1 MNNNSSLISNM
12 SRRGF
17 ISLAG
22 AAALAASMSACAAGG
37 GGGANA
43 AGSTTLKFWDM
54 PWGPSGYAAEAE
66 KLAKSFPGTGN
77 VNEVGYQQV
86 LWSGFN
92 ETYSSAIASKT
103 GPAVSTG
110 GGFQAFQFAAQGA
123 VEYADKL
130 IESFKSNGLYDDF
143 LPNTLDAMKTPEG
156 SVAVPWAVDIQTL
169 WYRKSALE
177 ASGAAV
183 PTTWP
188 EFLEAGK
195 KLAAKGYYAWG
206 ISGGSGNFG
215 PMAILSLMINNGGG
229 LFNEGGA
236 LDVVTDRNIETSDFV
251 IEAVKAGLTDPGAV
265 SLKDDDLVTQWTN
278 KKIGMGFYYVGLDE
292 AIADKDVAVMP
303 PLKGPHGDTG
313 TIQYVNNIM
322 MYKDTPSQE
331 ASEAFVTHY
340 LQNMKVLW
348 EQKLVSQLPA
358 LKSIAAAPFFT
369 ESQSNVEIVNKWQPV
384 AKTLATKGSQSSAQL
399 AAIDGGQ
406 ALADFCQTLLGG
418 KTDAK
423 TALTKLESDIKAVV
437 SS

>member
-1 MNNNSSLISNM
+1 MNNNSSLVSNV

-17 ISLAG
+17 LSLAG
-22 AAALAASMSACAAGG
+22 AAALTASLSACAAGG
-37 GGGANA
+37 GSSASSG
-43 AGSTTLKFWDM
+43 TLKFWDM
-54 PWGPSGYAAEAE
+54 PWGTSVYATEAE
-66 KLAKSFPGTGN
+66 KLAKSFTGAGN
-77 VNEVGYQQV
+77 VKDVSYQQV
-86 LWSGFN
+86 LWNGFN

-143 LPNTLDAMKTPEG
+143 LPNVLDAMKTPQG

-169 WYRKSALE
+169 WYRKSVLE
-177 ASGAAV
+177 AADVAA
-183 PTTWP
+183 PTTWT
-188 EFLEAGK
+188 EFIEAGK
-195 KLAAKGYYAWG
+195 KIAAKGYYAWG

-229 LFNEGGA
+229 LFNDGGD
-236 LDVVTDRNIETSDFV
+236 LDIVTDRNTETSEFV

-292 AIADKDVAVMP
+292 AIGDNDVVVMD

-322 MYKDTPSQE
+322 MYKNTPSQE

-348 EQKLVSQLPA
+348 EKKLVSQLPA
-358 LKSIAAAPFFT
+358 LKSIAGASSFT
-369 ESQSNVEIVNKWQPV
+369 GSQSNVAIVNKWQPI
-384 AKTLATKGSQSSAQL
+384 AKTLATKGTQSSAKL

-406 ALADFCQTLLGG
+406 AMADFCQTLLGG

-423 TALTKLESDIKAVV
+423 SALTKLESDIKAVV

>member
-1 MNNNSSLISNM
+1 MNNDSSLISNM

-22 AAALAASMSACAAGG
+22 AAALTASMSACAAGG
-37 GGGANA
+37 GSGNA
-43 AGSTTLKFWDM
+43 AGSSTLKFWDM
-54 PWGPSGYAAEAE
+54 PWGTSGYAAEAE
-66 KLAKSFPGTGN
+66 KLAKSFTGAGN
-77 VNEVGYQQV
+77 VKDVGYQQV
-86 LWSGFN
+86 LWNGFN

-143 LPNTLDAMKTPEG
+143 LPNVLDAMKTPEG
-156 SVAVPWAVDIQTL
+156 YVAVPWAVDIQTL
-169 WYRKSALE
+169 WYRKSALD
-177 ASGAAV
+177 AAGVAV

-188 EFLEAGK
+188 EFLEAGRK
-195 KLAAKGYYAWG
+195 IAAKGYYAWG

-229 LFNEGGA
+229 LFNEGGE
-236 LDVVTDRNIETSDFV
+236 LEILTDRNIETSEFV

-278 KKIGMGFYYVGLDE
+278 KKVGMGFYYLGLDD
-292 AIADKDVAVMP
+292 AVGDKDIVVMP

-322 MYKDTPSQE
+322 MYKNTPSQE
-331 ASEAFVTHY
+331 ASDAFVTHY
-340 LQNMKVLW
+340 LKNMKVLW
-348 EQKLVSQLPA
+348 EKKLVTQLPA
-358 LKSIAAAPFFT
+358 LKSIAEAPFFT
-369 ESQSNVEIVNKWQPV
+369 GSKSNVEIVNKWQPV
-384 AKTLATKGSQSSAQL
+384 AKTLAAKGSQSSAQL
-399 AAIDGGQ
+399 AAIDGGP
-406 ALADFCQTLLGG
+406 AMADFCQTLLGG

-423 TALTKLESDIKAVV
+423 SALNKLQSDIQSVT

>member
-1 MNNNSSLISNM
+1 MNNNSSRVTNM

-22 AAALAASMSACAAGG
+22 AAALTASMSACAAGG
-37 GGGANA
+37 GSGNA

-54 PWGPSGYAAEAE
+54 PWGPSGYAEEAE
-66 KLAKSFPGTGN
+66 KLAKSFQGAGN
-77 VNEVGYQQV
+77 VKDVGYQQV
-86 LWSGFN
+86 LWNGFN

-110 GGFQAFQFAAQGA
+110 GGFQSFQFAAQGA

-143 LPNTLDAMKTPEG
+143 LPHVVDAMKTPEG
-156 SVAVPWAVDIQTL
+156 YVAVPWAVDIQTL
-169 WYRKSALE
+169 WYRKSILDAV
-177 ASGAAV
+177 GVAA
-183 PTTWP
+183 PTTWD

-195 KLAAKGYYAWG
+195 KIAAKGFYAWG

-215 PMAILSLMINNGGG
+215 PMTILSLMINNGGG
-229 LFNEGGA
+229 LFNEGGE
-236 LDVVTDRNIETSDFV
+236 LDIVTDRNAETADFV
-251 IEAVKAGLTDPGAV
+251 IEAVKGGLTDPGAV

-278 KKIGMGFYYVGLDE
+278 KKIGMGFYYLGLDDQL
-292 AIADKDVAVMP
+292 ADKDIVVMD

-322 MYKDTPSQE
+322 MYKNTPSQE

-340 LQNMKVLW
+340 LKNMKVLW
-348 EQKLVSQLPA
+348 ESKLVTQLPA
-358 LKSIAAAPFFT
+358 LKSIAEAPFFT
-369 ESQSNVEIVNKWQPV
+369 ESQSNVAIVNKWQPV
-384 AKTLATKGSQSSAQL
+384 AKTLASKGSQSSAKL

-406 ALADFCQTLLGG
+406 AMADFCQTLLGG
-418 KTDAK
+418 RTDAK
-423 TALTKLESDIKAVV
+423 TALTKLQGDIKSVT

>member
-1 MNNNSSLISNM
+1 MNNNASLVSNM

-17 ISLAG
+17 FSLAG
-22 AAALAASMSACAAGG
+22 AAALTASLSACAAGG
-37 GGGANA
+37 GSSA
-43 AGSTTLKFWDM
+43 ASGTLKFWDM
-54 PWGPSGYAAEAE
+54 PWGPSAYAAEAE
-66 KLAKSFPGTGN
+66 KLAKSFKGAGN
-77 VNEVGYQQV
+77 VKDVSYQQV
-86 LWSGFN
+86 LWNGFN

-130 IESFKSNGLYDDF
+130 IESFKSNGLHDDF
-143 LPNTLDAMKTPEG
+143 LPNVLDAMKTPEG

-169 WYRKSALE
+169 WYRKSVLE
-177 ASGAAV
+177 AAGVAA

-188 EFLEAGK
+188 EFIEAGK
-195 KLAAKGYYAWG
+195 KIAAKGYYAWG

-229 LFNEGGA
+229 LFNDGGE
-236 LDVVTDRNIETSDFV
+236 LDIVTDRNTETAEFV
-251 IEAVKAGLTDPGAV
+251 IEAVQAGLTDPGAV

-278 KKIGMGFYYVGLDE
+278 KKIGMGFYYLGLDE
-292 AIADKDVAVMP
+292 ALGDKDVVVMN

-322 MYKDTPSQE
+322 MYKNTPSQE

-348 EQKLVSQLPA
+348 EKKLVSQLPA
-358 LKSIAAAPFFT
+358 LQSIAKAPFFT
-369 ESQSNVEIVNKWQPV
+369 ASQSNVEIVNKWQPI
-384 AKTLATKGSQSSAQL
+384 AKTLATKGTQSSAKL

-406 ALADFCQTLLGG
+406 AMADFCQTLLGG

-423 TALTKLESDIKAVV
+423 SALTKLESDIKAVV

>member
-1 MNNNSSLISNM
+1 MNNNSSRVTNM

-22 AAALAASMSACAAGG
+22 AAALTASMSACAAGG
-37 GGGANA
+37 GSGNA

-54 PWGPSGYAAEAE
+54 PWGPSGYAEEAE
-66 KLAKSFPGTGN
+66 KLAKSFQGAGN
-77 VNEVGYQQV
+77 VKDVGYQQV
-86 LWSGFN
+86 LWNGFN

-110 GGFQAFQFAAQGA
+110 GGFQSFQYAAQGA

-143 LPNTLDAMKTPEG
+143 LPHVVDAMKTPEG
-156 SVAVPWAVDIQTL
+156 YVAVPWAVDIQTL
-169 WYRKSALE
+169 WYRKSILDAV
-177 ASGAAV
+177 GVAA
-183 PTTWP
+183 PTTWD

-195 KLAAKGYYAWG
+195 KIAAKGFYAWG

-229 LFNEGGA
+229 LFNEGGE
-236 LDVVTDRNIETSDFV
+236 LDIVTDRNAETADFV
-251 IEAVKAGLTDPGAV
+251 IEAVKGGLTDPGAV

-278 KKIGMGFYYVGLDE
+278 KKIGMGFYYLGLDDQL
-292 AIADKDVAVMP
+292 ADKDIVVMD

-322 MYKDTPSQE
+322 MYKNTPSQE
-331 ASEAFVTHY
+331 ASEAFITHY
-340 LQNMKVLW
+340 LKNMKVLW
-348 EQKLVSQLPA
+348 EKKLVTQLPA
-358 LKSIAAAPFFT
+358 LKSIAEAPFFT
-369 ESQSNVEIVNKWQPV
+369 ESQSNVAIVNKWQPV
-384 AKTLATKGSQSSAQL
+384 AKTLASKGSQSSAKL

-406 ALADFCQTLLGG
+406 AMADFCQTLLGG

-423 TALTKLESDIKAVV
+423 TALTKLQSDVKSVT

>member
-1 MNNNSSLISNM
+1 MNNNSSLVSNM

-17 ISLAG
+17 FSLAG
-22 AAALAASMSACAAGG
+22 AATLTASLSACAAGG
-37 GGGANA
+37 GGSS
-43 AGSTTLKFWDM
+43 AGSGTLKFWDM
-54 PWGPSGYAAEAE
+54 PWGPSAYAAEAE
-66 KLAKSFPGTGN
+66 KLAKSFKGAGN
-77 VNEVGYQQV
+77 VKDVSYQQV
-86 LWSGFN
+86 LWNGFN

-123 VEYADKL
+123 VEYSDKL
-130 IESFKSNGLYDDF
+130 IESFKSNGLHDDF
-143 LPNTLDAMKTPEG
+143 LPNVLDAMKTPEG

-169 WYRKSALE
+169 WYRKSVLE
-177 ASGAAV
+177 AAGVAA

-188 EFLEAGK
+188 EFIEAGK
-195 KLAAKGYYAWG
+195 KIAAKGYYAWG

-229 LFNEGGA
+229 LFNDGGE
-236 LDVVTDRNIETSDFV
+236 LDIVTDRNTETAEFV

-278 KKIGMGFYYVGLDE
+278 KKIGMGFYYLGLDE
-292 AIADKDVAVMP
+292 AIGDKDVVVMD

-322 MYKDTPSQE
+322 MYKNTPSQE

-348 EQKLVSQLPA
+348 EKKLVSQLPA
-358 LKSIAAAPFFT
+358 LKSIAEAPFFT
-369 ESQSNVEIVNKWQPV
+369 ASQSNVEIVKKWQPI
-384 AKTLATKGSQSSAQL
+384 AKTLATKGSQSSAKL

-406 ALADFCQTLLGG
+406 AMADFCQTLLGG

-423 TALTKLESDIKAVV
+423 SALTKLESDIKAVV
-437 SS
+437 S

>member
-1 MNNNSSLISNM
+1 MNNHSSLVSNM

-17 ISLAG
+17 FSLAG
-22 AAALAASMSACAAGG
+22 AAALTASMSACAAGG
-37 GGGANA
+37 GSGSA

-66 KLAKSFPGTGN
+66 KLATSFQGTGS
-77 VNEVGYQQV
+77 VKSVGYQQV
-86 LWSGFN
+86 LWNGFN

-110 GGFQAFQFAAQGA
+110 GGFQSFQFAAQGA

-130 IESFKSNGLYDDF
+130 VESFKANGLYEDF
-143 LPNTLDAMKTPEG
+143 LPNVLDAMKTPEG
-156 SVAVPWAVDIQTL
+156 YVAVPWAVDIQTL
-169 WYRKSALE
+169 WYRKSVLE
-177 ASGAAV
+177 AAGVAA
-183 PTTWP
+183 PTTWA

-195 KLAAKGYYAWG
+195 KIAAKGYYAWG

-229 LFNEGGA
+229 LFNEGGE
-236 LDVVTDRNIETSDFV
+236 LDILTDRNIETSEFV

-265 SLKDDDLVTQWTN
+265 SLKDDDLVAQWTN
-278 KKIGMGFYYVGLDE
+278 KKIGMGFYYLGLDE
-292 AIADKDVAVMP
+292 AIGDKDIVVMS

-322 MYKDTPSQE
+322 MYKNTPSQE
-331 ASEAFVTHY
+331 ASDAFVTHY
-340 LQNMKVLW
+340 LKNMKVLW
-348 EQKLVSQLPA
+348 EKKLVTQLPA
-358 LKSIAAAPFFT
+358 LKSIAESASFT
-369 ESQSNVEIVNKWQPV
+369 ESQSNVDIVTKWQPV
-384 AKTLATKGSQSSAQL
+384 AKTLASKGTQSSAQL

-406 ALADFCQTLLGG
+406 AMADFCQTLLGG
-418 KTDAK
+418 KTDGK
-423 TALTKLESDIKAVV
+423 SALNKLQSDIKSVI